1 MSNEGSRIL
10 SVAISTS
17 LIIGIAYIT
26 SGLISLYN
34 WSVMILAPE
43 GMVRGILRKYIP
55 GDLGMALILL
65 SIGLTLLAAVYYK
78 LRQSITKSFSCLTVG
93 STLAIIT
100 MSMQLLTVL
109 ASTIDSLII
118 GDTITVESVQ
128 LGVLRIDSLLGYVAI
143 LLFIMSLRFY
153 DKRFRA
159 K

>member
-43 GMVRGILRKYIP
+43 GMVKGILRKYIP

-65 SIGLTLLAAVYYK
+65 SIGLTLLTAVYYK

>member
-118 GDTITVESVQ
+118 GDTITVEGVQ

>member
-43 GMVRGILRKYIP
+43 GMVKGILRKYIP

-118 GDTITVESVQ
+118 GDTITVEGVQ

>member
-65 SIGLTLLAAVYYK
+65 SIGLTLLTAVYYK